1 MHTRLLLVSK
11 LVQMTYFLSKKE
23 LGGTNQLYYVL
34 SVYYNRLLIINP
46 FAINAADADANSI
59 DEYDVLL
66 HVP

>member
-1 MHTRLLLVSK
+1 
-11 LVQMTYFLSKKE
+11 MTYFLSKKE

-34 SVYYNRLLIINP
+34 SVYYHWLLIINP